1 MKRFA
6 RLVTIAIVLIWGAR
20 TTADAQGLATI
31 AGVVKDTSGAVL
43 PGVTVEATSSVLIE
57 KVRTVVTD
65 GSGQYKIVSLPPG
78 AYVVTFTLSGFNSLR
93 REGIELAGSFV
104 ASVNAD
110 LRVGSVSETV
120 TVTAQAPL
128 VDVQSSTVQ
137 RVVTKEVVDAI
148 PTGRLGINIAALT
161 PGIILGTTSN
171 VGTGANTNALGS
183 QDVGG
188 TVGDTFTDLSIHG
201 SKSSE
206 QRQTVGGLSIATIIR
221 FGESTDASPSFT
233 AMQEMSMDTSGA
245 DASLAGGGVRL
256 NYVPRDGGNTFRG
269 LLFFTGANNAM
280 QGSNYST
287 CDIDQSTVTP
297 TFAGRCL
304 TGAAQTKPE
313 SLQARGFATAPGQL
327 KKVYDINPGFGGP
340 LKRDKLWFFATVRK
354 NVAQNYVPQN
364 YLNKNFVVG
373 VTNPLDLNPT
383 TMKYVA
389 DTSQPLQTTYNSWIR
404 QETLRLT
411 WQASAKHKLAFYW
424 DDKFRGGLYSV
435 NPTTSQEAVN
445 YAAFWPLSDQMIQ
458 YSAPLTNKLLLEAGL
473 FHQQV
478 TWGSQI
484 AAFDIVDPLA
494 IGVTDTAPS
503 TPGQLITNY
512 HGRTGAAGTPNH
524 DPNYRSMVALSYVT
538 GAHSLK
544 MGADFN
550 GGFRW
555 TYNFSVIPYSIVGN
569 TGITPAN
576 PTGAFV
582 PTSINIRS
590 DGCFDPFNHDGT
602 GINQSAVAAFRASDV
617 ANCRV
622 EFPNSSV
629 PFEAGA
635 YVQDKWTFNRVTL
648 SGGLRFDSFNAQLDT
663 TDIGPSLLTP
673 NRQAHFDTFKTVGHR
688 DITPKGGVAW
698 DVLGNGK
705 TALKVSLGKY
715 VVGEALGGG
724 AGNIAEIGPSNLVTT
739 ATRNWSDTNG
749 NFIPD
754 CDLVNPAAQGPTQ
767 VGVNRTIDTCGAFS
781 GSSLLFGGTSPA
793 TLVDPDVRFGWG
805 KRPYSWEFAVSSQHE
820 LTNGISINGG
830 YYRRWFGNFVVTD
843 DQALTAANFTP
854 FGITPSLIPGAPG
867 STCPAGTGAACL
879 PVSAG
884 GQTLPAD
891 LILNGFYSRTGAA
904 IASNTIQTFS
914 GTAVPGSNQIDH
926 WNGFDIGLNARLPH
940 SLILQGGVSTG
951 FQTLDNCSVVDP
963 AIAGDKALLESL
975 ISAANVVSAVS
986 TCHVDYPWL
995 TQVKVFGSYTVPK
1008 ADVQVGLSYQS
1019 IPGINLS
1026 GTYQAPNADLARPV
1040 SQGGLGVLPT
1050 GALANGTTVVSI
1062 LRPDELYGP
1071 RLNQLDLR
1079 IGKILRWKRTRSAV
1093 SVDFFNLL
1101 NSATV
1106 TAVGAN
1112 VSGNWLAPSGIVS
1125 ARLMKFSYQLDL

>member
-1 MKRFA
+1 MKRWT
-6 RLVTIAIVLIWGAR
+6 RLVAIGVLL
-20 TTADAQGLATI
+20 TAASASSASAQGLATI
-31 AGVVKDTSGAVL
+31 AGVVKDASGLVL
-43 PGVTVEATSSVLIE
+43 PGVTVEASSPALLE
-57 KVRTVVTD
+57 KSRTVVTD
-65 GSGQYKIVSLPPG
+65 GTGQYKIVSLPPG
-78 AYVVTFTLSGFNSLR
+78 AYTVVFTLSGFNSVR
-93 REGIELAGSFV
+93 REGVELAGSFV
-104 ASVNAD
+104 ASINAD
-110 LRVGSVSETV
+110 LKVGNVSETI
-120 TVTAQAPL
+120 TVTAQTPL

-137 RVVTKEVVDAI
+137 KVVTKEVVDAI

-171 VGTGANTNALGS
+171 VGTGANVNNLGQ

-269 LLFFTGANNAM
+269 LMFFTGANNAM

-287 CDIDQSTVTP
+287 CDIDPATVTP

-313 SLQARGFATAPGQL
+313 SLQARGFTTAPGQL
-327 KKVYDINPGFGGP
+327 KTVYDLNPGVGGP
-340 LKRDKLWFFATVRK
+340 IMTDRLWFFFTLRK

-364 YLNKNFVVG
+364 YLNRNFVVG
-373 VTNPLDLNPT
+373 VTNPLDLNAA
-383 TMKYVA
+383 TMKYLA
-389 DTSQPLQTTYNSWIR
+389 DTSQPQQTTYNSWIR

-411 WQASAKHKLAFYW
+411 WQAASKHKLAFYW
-424 DDKFRGGLYSV
+424 DDKFRGALNSV
-435 NPTTSQEAVN
+435 NTTTSQESVN
-445 YAAFWPLSDQMIQ
+445 YQAFWPLSDQMVQ

-484 AAFDIVDPLA
+484 ASFDIVDPMA

-512 HGRTGAAGTPNH
+512 HGRVGAAGTPNH

-538 GAHSLK
+538 GAHSVK
-544 MGADFN
+544 FGADFN

-555 TYNFSVIPYSIVGN
+555 TYNFSVIPYSLVGN
-569 TGITPAN
+569 TTVNASN

-582 PTSINIRS
+582 PTSVNIRS

-602 GINQSAVAAFRASDV
+602 GVNRAAVAAFRGSDV
-617 ANCRV
+617 ANCPIQ
-622 EFPNSSV
+622 FPNSSV
-629 PFEAGA
+629 PMEAGV
-635 YVQDKWTFNRVTL
+635 YVQDKWTFNRLTL
-648 SGGLRFDSFNAQLDT
+648 NGGIRFDSFDARLDE
-663 TDIGPSLLTP
+663 TDISPSILTP
-673 NRQAHFDTFKTVGHR
+673 NREAHFDTFKTVGHR
-688 DITPKGGVAW
+688 DLTAKGGAAW
-698 DVLGNGK
+698 DVFGDGK

-739 ATRNWSDTNG
+739 ATRNWSDNNG

-754 CDLVNPAAQGPTQ
+754 CDLANPAAQGPTQ
-767 VGVNRTIDTCGAFS
+767 TGGNRTVDTCAAFT
-781 GSSLLFGGTSPA
+781 GNSLLFGGTSPA
-793 TLVDPDVRFGWG
+793 TAVDPDIRFGWG
-805 KRPYSWEFAVSSQHE
+805 KRPYSWELAVSAQRE
-820 LTNGISINGG
+820 LTRGISLNGG

-843 DQALTAANFTP
+843 DRALTAANFGT
-854 FGITPSLIPGAPG
+854 FSLTPSLIPGAPG
-867 STCPAGTGAACL
+867 STCAAGTGTDCL
-879 PVSAG
+879 PASAG
-884 GQTLPAD
+884 GQTLPDD
-891 LILNGFYSRTGAA
+891 LILNGFYARTGPA
-904 IASNTIQTFS
+904 IASNTLQTFS
-914 GTAVPGSNQIDH
+914 STAVAGSNQIDH
-926 WNGFDIGLNARLPH
+926 WNGFDVGLNARLGH
-940 SLILQGGVSTG
+940 GVIMQGGLSTG

-963 AIAGDKALLESL
+963 AISGDKALVEALGTAS
-975 ISAANVVSAVS
+975 VV

-995 TQVKVFGSYTVPK
+995 TQIKFLGSYTVPK
-1008 ADVQVGLSYQS
+1008 ADVQVGLTYQS
-1019 IPGINLS
+1019 IPGINIA
-1026 GTYQAPNADLARPV
+1026 GTYQAPNSDVARPV
-1040 SQGGLGVLPT
+1040 AQGGLGVLPT
-1050 GALANGTTVVSI
+1050 GALPNGTTVVSI
-1062 LRPDELYGP
+1062 IKPNDMYGP

-1079 IGKILRWKRTRSAV
+1079 LGKVLRWKRTRSVV
-1093 SVDFFNLL
+1093 SLDIFNLL
-1101 NSATV
+1101 NTDTV
-1106 TAVGAN
+1106 TALGSN

-1125 ARLMKFSYQLDL
+1125 ARLMKISVQADF